1 MYKRHKFL
9 SHSSMLFTMNLAANI
24 LHIMGDTGNIW
35 SIFCHVEKEYDKVW
49 IQIDANDEP
58 KLKLFRMA
66 HVCDD
71 DLFVI
76 RKLGISTIACLNFI

>member
-66 HVCDD
+66 HVMTTF
-71 DLFVI
+71 LSLENWEFQQ
-76 RKLGISTIACLNFI
+76 LLA